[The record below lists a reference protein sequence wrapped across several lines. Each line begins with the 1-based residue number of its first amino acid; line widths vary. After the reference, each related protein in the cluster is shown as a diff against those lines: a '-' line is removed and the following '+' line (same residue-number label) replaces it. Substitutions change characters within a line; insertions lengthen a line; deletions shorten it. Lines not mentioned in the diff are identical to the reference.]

1 MRIFFIL
8 ISITLLS
15 TGCLV
20 KNDFLHKYVSSEIN
34 SRFKKLQEFT
44 MEYELENGGPV
55 FDSDVSIYK
64 INKKQ
69 CVLVSKI
76 DGDSG
81 VYGTET
87 ILYFYNSKVL
97 YGYYVNYNYRFLNG
111 EGSIKL
117 NEVNYENPEIE
128 NSLIEL
134 EKEFSK
140 YINDIAKNT
149 LSECSN

>member
-1 MRIFFIL
+1 
-8 ISITLLS
+8 
-15 TGCLV
+15 
-20 KNDFLHKYVSSEIN
+20 
-34 SRFKKLQEFT
+34 

>member
-1 MRIFFIL
+1 MKIFFIL

-20 KNDFLHKYVSSEIN
+20 ENDFLHEYVSSEID

-44 MEYELENGGPV
+44 MEYELEKGGPV

-64 INKKQ
+64 MNKKQ

-140 YINDIAKNT
+140 YINDIGKNT